1 MSFLSFLSVGR
12 NASNEKRLVESPDKV
27 SAVMHAQAPGRDVTV
42 MPAWYACFTISSPG
56 SEIPGVPAS
65 VTSLTFF
72 QQGIW
77 LYLFCCIRDNL
88 S

>member
-1 MSFLSFLSVGR
+1 M
-12 NASNEKRLVESPDKV
+12 NYNHNEYEDETFIIIVIR
-27 SAVMHAQAPGRDVTV
+27 ACYNMHAQAPGRDVTV

-65 VTSLTFF
+65 VTSAIFVPFNIFSTRYLALS
-72 QQGIW
+72 IL
-77 LYLFCCIRDNL
+77 LY